1 MSAPPTAMPTS
12 RFIGLTFLPSTETP
26 SAEFRLPPRSPYDGC
41 DWRCRAEAGRQPIT
55 PTKALYLWM
64 GGTMM
69 QADVEPV
76 RIEGS
81 RLADLYARHA
91 DGAMR
96 LAYLITG
103 DRHLAEDLVQDAFV
117 KLAGR
122 LLHLR
127 DPGAFEAY
135 LRRTVVNLANS
146 HFRRRKVEQRY
157 VEREGVLPSVHA
169 EGPDVGTRDAARA
182 ALLTLPVRQR
192 TAIVLRYYEDLS
204 EAQTAELMGCRPGT
218 VKSLTSRGMD
228 KLRPLMVGA

>member
-1 MSAPPTAMPTS
+1 
-12 RFIGLTFLPSTETP
+12 
-26 SAEFRLPPRSPYDGC
+26 
-41 DWRCRAEAGRQPIT
+41 
-55 PTKALYLWM
+55 
-64 GGTMM
+64 MM

-76 RIEGS
+76 RIEGA
-81 RLADLYARHA
+81 RLADLYVRHA
-91 DGAMR
+91 EGAVR

-122 LLHLR
+122 LLHIR
-127 DPGAFEAY
+127 DPGGFEAY

-146 HFRRRKVEQRY
+146 YFRRRKVERRY
-157 VEREGVLPSVHA
+157 VEREGGLPPIQG
-169 EGPDVGTRDAARA
+169 EGPDVATRDAARA

-192 TAIVLRYYEDLS
+192 TAIVLRFYEDLS

-228 KLRPLMVGA
+228 KLRPLLEGAR